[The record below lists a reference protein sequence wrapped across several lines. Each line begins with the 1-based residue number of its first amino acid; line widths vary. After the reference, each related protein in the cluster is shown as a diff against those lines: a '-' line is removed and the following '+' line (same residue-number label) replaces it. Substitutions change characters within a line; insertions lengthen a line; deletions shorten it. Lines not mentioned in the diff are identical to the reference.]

1 MSLAGLT
8 VATATA
14 TAAQPSVVPTP
25 PTFDIRIIGPQHVPA
40 MGKSKT
46 FDLKE
51 VAEHKNG
58 APFIRGPSKAAAA
71 RELCALLD

>member
-1 MSLAGLT
+1 
-8 VATATA
+8 
-14 TAAQPSVVPTP
+14 
-25 PTFDIRIIGPQHVPA
+25 